1 MNSPSRQLT
10 ECRVVG
16 AGKLPQAVGGA
27 DKLCAAIERA
37 AAAGGGSA
45 RFTVE
50 VRVLSDSSL
59 AATLTTA
66 DGKVLPEQKFASSD
80 RVLNPDSIER
90 FAKSLASVVSGAGA
104 R

>member
-1 MNSPSRQLT
+1 MNSPTRQLT
-10 ECRVVG
+10 ECRVVD
-16 AGKLPQAVGGA
+16 AGKLPRAVGGA
-27 DKLCAAIERA
+27 DQLCAAIERA
-37 AAAGGGSA
+37 AAAGGLGE
-45 RFTVE
+45 RFAVE

-80 RVLNPDSIER
+80 RMLNPDSIDR
-90 FAKSLASVVSGAGA
+90 FAKSLAIAISSAKA